1 MKQFNLEEY
10 LKNPSRKV
18 VTRNGRNVRILCTDA
33 KGDYPIVTLMETFDG
48 SIEFVN
54 KFKKDGHFLDNDDND
69 SNLDLFF
76 APEKHEGWINIFRN
90 FGGNNYLGDCS
101 VIKSK
106 VYESKENAEKEGNK
120 CLGYITTIKIE
131 WEE

>member
-18 VTRNGRNVRILCTDA
+18 VTRDGRNVRILCTDA
-33 KGDYPIVTLMETFDG
+33 KGDYPIVTLIETPDDF
-48 SIEFVN
+48 IEFVS
-54 KFKKDGHFLDNDDND
+54 KFKKNGRFLVGDND

-76 APEKHEGWINIFRN
+76 APKKHERWINLYKEDDNIYASINTFKTKEEAEA
-90 FGGNNYLGDCS
+90 LSCS
-101 VIKSK
+101 SCIATVK
-106 VYESKENAEKEGNK
+106 V
-120 CLGYITTIKIE
+120 E

>member
-18 VTRNGRNVRILCTDA
+18 VTRDGRNVRILCTDA
-33 KGDYPIVTLMETFDG
+33 KGNYPIVALIETLDD

-54 KFKKDGHFLDNDDND
+54 KFKKDGHFLNNDDNI

-76 APEKHEGWINIFRN
+76 VPEKHERWVNLYKEDDNIYTSMDTFKTKEEAEA
-90 FGGNNYLGDCS
+90 LSCS
-101 VIKSK
+101 SCIATV
-106 VYESKENAEKEGNK
+106 
-120 CLGYITTIKIE
+120 KIE